1 MKINM
6 YWVLLAVS
14 SIIWIAFINSIVNEV
29 TDANIKIEK
38 IKAGLQECVIIIPS
52 DKHSSRIIWKKECPS
67 IIYKGVKNGN

>member
-1 MKINM
+1 MKINVD
-6 YWVLLAVS
+6 WVLLAVS

-38 IKAGLQECVIIIPS
+38 IKAGFQECVILIPS
-52 DKHSSRIIWKKECPS
+52 DKYSPKIVWQKECPP